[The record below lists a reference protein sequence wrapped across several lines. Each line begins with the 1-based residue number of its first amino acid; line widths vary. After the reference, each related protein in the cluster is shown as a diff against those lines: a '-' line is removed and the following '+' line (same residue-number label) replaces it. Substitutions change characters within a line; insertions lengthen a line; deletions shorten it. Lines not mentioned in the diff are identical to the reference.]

1 MTREVLVAV
10 VLLIGRIIVGLYFIS
25 SGIRHFTNLKMYAGY
40 AASKG
45 VPMPSIGVP
54 ASGALIVIGGASI
67 LLGLYPLYGAI
78 AILLFLLPTTFM
90 MHNFWAVQDP
100 TQKMNDMIN
109 FTKNWAL
116 MGYTLMTLALPQP
129 WPFSV

>member
-1 MTREVLVAV
+1 MAV

-25 SGIRHFTNLKMYAGY
+25 GGIRHFTDLKMYAPF
-40 AASKG
+40 AKSKG
-45 VPMPSIGVP
+45 VPMPNIAVP
-54 ASGALIVIGGASI
+54 ASGSLIIIGGASV
-67 LLGLYPLYGAI
+67 LLGFYPLYGAI

-100 TQKMNDMIN
+100 GQKMNDMIN

-116 MGYTLMTLALPQP
+116 IGYTLIMIAVPQP